1 VKKLSVVT
9 AAAAALVLPSTASA
23 HLRTGTVAVDYR
35 PRITHRPPGP
45 FTIGVYLSDRALHL
59 SVRRDATVVVY
70 GYLGE
75 AFVRVS
81 DAGVTVDTNSP
92 TAAATGLVPRGT
104 PHRGWVLRSKGRS
117 VVWHDVRTSRREW
130 RVPIAVDGHRET
142 IVGETQRLPRPALW
156 PWIVL
161 LAAIAAAGAVV
172 VRRST
177 PLGLL
182 SSAAAI
188 VVAAAFALSTYADPG
203 TWIAGVDEL
212 FFAAAGIG
220 VLRWGPP
227 VARLPSGLWLSV
239 LGLAVGLSKGAVFLH
254 ALVLAPL
261 PGTAMRV
268 FVVIAVGSGLAGSVS
283 ACVAYAR
290 AG

>member
-1 VKKLSVVT
+1 MKLAFPV
-9 AAAAALVLPSTASA
+9 AAAAALVLPATAGA

-45 FTIGVYLSDRALHL
+45 FTVGVYLSDRALHL
-59 SVRRDATVVVY
+59 SVQRHGTVVVY

-75 AFVRVS
+75 PFVRVS
-81 DAGVTVDTNSP
+81 DAGVVVDTDSP

-104 PHRGWVLRSKGRS
+104 AHRGWTLRSKGRS
-117 VVWHDVRTSRREW
+117 VVWHDVRTSRRRW
-130 RVPIAVDGHRET
+130 RVPIAVNGRREG
-142 IVGETQRLPRPALW
+142 IVGQTIKLRRPAVW
-156 PWIVL
+156 PWLVL

-172 VRRST
+172 RRAT
-177 PLGLL
+177 ALGLL
-182 SSAAAI
+182 SSGTAML
-188 VVAAAFALSTYADPG
+188 VAAAFALSAYADPG
-203 TWIAGVDEL
+203 TWIASVDEL
-212 FFAAAGIG
+212 FFAAAGVG

-227 VARLPSGLWLSV
+227 VARLPSALWLSV
-239 LGLAVGLSKGAVFLH
+239 IGIAVGLSKGAVFLH

-268 FVVIAVGSGLAGSVS
+268 AVVIAVGTGLAGAVT